1 AQPGFAARVNSEAK
15 KKTISNHPNQTLERN
30 TETQSRSW
38 HHSRHIYVCRHEH
51 AANRHY
57 DHQCCQGRFPHF
69 SVPGVSSVDWFVFWK
84 EDQQMGLVRGPIS
97 YVGSFL
103 SLSRHATDHTTRRC
117 LHGHWR
123 ALLGNADTRVGP
135 F

>member
-1 AQPGFAARVNSEAK
+1 MQQIGIMTTSAAKAGFLTSLYLV
-15 KKTISNHPNQTLERN
+15 L
-30 TETQSRSW
+30 
-38 HHSRHIYVCRHEH
+38 
-51 AANRHY
+51 
-57 DHQCCQGRFPHF
+57 
-69 SVPGVSSVDWFVFWK
+69 VPLIGLFFWK

-123 ALLGNADTRVGP
+123 ALLGNADTGVGP